1 MKFKKI
7 LLVLFITVSLIFFG
21 CANDTPEE
29 TPGEDQNQEENQED
43 DTKEDAET
51 TASIVNEESAF
62 LEAISEDGT
71 WIIATLQD
79 LEFDEELVVEGEFRD
94 KDDENND
101 IYRKLALYAQD
112 QDRNVTERYTVTAPK
127 MTIKSPNTNIQG
139 GTFEGDI
146 FVEADGFTIT
156 DATIEGN
163 VYFANEEYEST
174 FELVDG
180 GEVTGETEVGEDTG
194 DTDDIEDSDG
204 IEDTDDI
211 EDTGDED

>member
-7 LLVLFITVSLIFFG
+7 LLVLFIAVSLLFFG
-21 CANDTPEE
+21 CANDTPEETPEE
-29 TPGEDQNQEENQED
+29 TPGEDQNQEENQDD

-62 LEAISEDGT
+62 KKAISEDGT
-71 WIIATLQD
+71 WIIATLND

-112 QDRNVTERYTVTAPK
+112 QDRNVTERYTVTAPE

-174 FELVDG
+174 FELKDDG
-180 GEVTGETEVGEDTG
+180 KVTG
-194 DTDDIEDSDG
+194 DTEVR
-204 IEDTDDI
+204 EDTDDTDDTDDAEDI
-211 EDTGDED
+211 EDIGDED